1 MEDKPINNSIRL
13 FGHILRENDKRIS
26 KRVLN
31 IKIKGKC
38 PRGSPCSSWEQVRKD
53 ITKNLILY

>member
-1 MEDKPINNSIRL
+1 MEDKSINNSIRL

-26 KRVLN
+26 RWVLN

-38 PRGSPCSSWEQVRKD
+38 PRGSP
-53 ITKNLILY
+53 